1 MEPVF
6 GFLKTNL
13 DFTRFSV
20 SGKSKVDND
29 IGLALMAINL
39 RKYAVRG

>member
-1 MEPVF
+1 M
-6 GFLKTNL
+6 KANL
-13 DFTRFSV
+13 GFTRFSV